1 MICPRDLQL
10 PYFLAVGM
18 SVVWRCLPCVLMWEG
33 HYQWP
38 CAPGP
43 YGHGTGYA
51 AYAGKPVKP
60 PAVADYQWST
70 TGLQTDPEK
79 VVRGRC
85 FSEEGLE
92 WRTARRKDEECKMCK
107 YRDQC
112 GRLVLADT
120 GTCSHES
127 RHTGAFNHWPTC
139 RSRSSA
145 FSSSESMSESDAG
158 AQSLNFFF
166 LN

>member
-1 MICPRDLQL
+1 MICPRHLQL
-10 PYFLAVGM
+10 PDFLAVGM

-43 YGHGTGYA
+43 YDHGTGYA
-51 AYAGKPVKP
+51 VYADKPVKP

-79 VVRGRC
+79 VVGG
-85 FSEEGLE
+85 EMLQ
-92 WRTARRKDEECKMCK
+92 WRRVRMTNCKEKKQRMQNVQIQGWVWQTCVSIH
-107 YRDQC
+107 RDMY
-112 GRLVLADT
+112 T
-120 GTCSHES
+120 GVY
-127 RHTGAFNHWPTC
+127 NHWPTC

-145 FSSSESMSESDAG
+145 FSSSESMSESEAG